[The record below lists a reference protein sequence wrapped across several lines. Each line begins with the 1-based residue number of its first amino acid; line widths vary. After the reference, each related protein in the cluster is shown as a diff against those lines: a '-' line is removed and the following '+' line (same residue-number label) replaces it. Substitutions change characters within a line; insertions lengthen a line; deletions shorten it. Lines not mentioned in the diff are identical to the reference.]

1 MKISGNH
8 ILLTQEEYKSILSTI
23 DTLKVE
29 MLLLKENNEA
39 LKAEIRLLKDHP
51 KKPNI
56 KPGNLEKPKPNEAAK
71 TPDKRAG
78 SEKQKKT
85 KLFFIKRRKLYWSRD

>member
-51 KKPNI
+51 
-56 KPGNLEKPKPNEAAK
+56 
-71 TPDKRAG
+71 
-78 SEKQKKT
+78 
-85 KLFFIKRRKLYWSRD
+85 